1 MTRRSVSMPPSQFT
15 PARGNL
21 SRWAIEHPALVR
33 FFIVLILLVGA
44 RAYFQLGQA
53 EDPPFTF
60 KTMLIQA
67 SWPGASAEE
76 VSAQLT
82 ERIEKKLQEM
92 PELDFVQSYAKP
104 GETALFV
111 NLKETIRGRDVAD
124 AWYQVRKRIG
134 DIRPQLPAGVQGP
147 FFNDEFGD
155 TFGSIYAFSGE
166 GFNRAELRQAADD
179 ALREVRRLPHVGKV
193 ELFGVVPEKIYIEI
207 SAQKLATLD
216 FSPQQI
222 MQAVQEQ
229 NGVVPNGRVENDA
242 LSIPLRVSGP
252 YSNVERVRETV
263 IKVGTHRLRLGDIAE
278 VTRQYEDPPVVSI
291 RSQGAPTV
299 LLGVSLAR
307 GGDVIAMG
315 EAVSTAMARLQKT
328 LPIGMEIQQIHDQPG
343 IVSSAVSLFMRSFIE
358 AVAIVLAVTFLALKW
373 RAGLV
378 VMLSIPVVLAITFTV
393 MWLFKID
400 LHRIS
405 TGALIIALGLLVD
418 DAIIAVEMMAHKL
431 EAGWGRFEAATY
443 AFQSTAF
450 PMLTGT
456 LLTATAFLPIA
467 LAQSM
472 VGEYTFAIF
481 AVTTTALLASWL
493 VAVVVTPY
501 LGYVLLKP
509 MHRITDE
516 DAGYHTPFY
525 RRFRAMVT
533 WCLAH
538 RRIVIALTV
547 LALFAGM
554 AAMQRVEK
562 QFFPQSDRL
571 EILVE
576 MWLPEGASIEATRTE
591 AIKLESLV
599 RKDRDVAHVLSYI
612 GQGAPRFVLAL
623 DQRLNNRN
631 FAQLVVIA
639 QDVPARERAIA
650 RIRHLFETDF
660 PNVRG
665 RAVRFEY
672 GPPAGYPVQYRL
684 SGGDIPRLKV
694 EAEKL
699 RKIVTANPQVTAV
712 NLDWNEQSLAVKA
725 VLDQD
730 KIKALGLSSDSVGR
744 LVAMQLSGVT
754 VSQFRE
760 NDLLIDVVL
769 RSPRNDH
776 RHVDVLKSLPVG
788 SFDGRSVTLGQIA
801 HFVPVFED
809 GVIWRRDRLP
819 SIAVRGDPLGNV
831 QPATVIAALAPRV
844 AEFRTQLPAG
854 FRLEVGGPVESSAKA
869 NAAIGASWPLIVI
882 TTLGLLMLQ
891 LGSFSRALL
900 VVLTAPLGIIG
911 VAIAL
916 LVSGQP
922 MGFVALLGIISLA
935 GMIMRNSVI
944 LVDQIQ
950 QDVRRGLSQ
959 WDAIIESTVRR
970 MRPISL
976 TAAAAALAMIPLSRS
991 IFWGPM
997 AVAVMGGLVAAT
1009 FLTLFFLPALYAAWF
1024 RVQPTEPGSAGR
1036 LEMTT

>member
-1 MTRRSVSMPPSQFT
+1 MSDAPLFT
-15 PARGNL
+15 PSRGNL
-21 SRWAIEHPALVR
+21 SRWAIGHPALVS

-44 RAYFQLGQA
+44 RSYLELGQA

-67 SWPGASAEE
+67 QWPGATTQE
-76 VSAQLT
+76 VSEQLT

-92 PELDFVQSYAKP
+92 PELDFVSSYSKP
-104 GETALFV
+104 GEAALFV
-111 NLKETIRGRDVAD
+111 NLEEAVRGRDVAD
-124 AWYQVRKRIG
+124 AWYQVRKKIG
-134 DIRPQLPAGVQGP
+134 DLKSQLPEGVQGP

-155 TFGSIYAFSGE
+155 TFGSIYAITGDGFSRADLRRIGE
-166 GFNRAELRQAADD
+166 D
-179 ALREVRRLPHVGKV
+179 AQREVRRLPNVGKV
-193 ELFGVVPEKIYIEI
+193 ELFGVVPEKIYIEMPT
-207 SAQKLATLD
+207 QKLATLGIT
-216 FSPQQI
+216 PQQL

-229 NGVVPNGRVENDA
+229 NSVVANGRVENA
-242 LSIPLRVSGP
+242 VLSIPLRQSGA
-252 YSNVERVRETV
+252 YVDVERLRETRV
-263 IKVGTHRLRLGDIAE
+263 QVGARSLRLGDFAE
-278 VTRQYEDPPVVSI
+278 VTRHYEDPPATEI
-291 RSQGAPTV
+291 RSQGQAAV
-299 LLGVSLAR
+299 LLGVSLAE
-307 GGDVIAMG
+307 GGDVVIMGRDVVAAMD
-315 EAVSTAMARLQKT
+315 ALQKS
-328 LPIGMEIQQIHDQPG
+328 LPVGVEIRQIHDQPS
-343 IVSSAVSLFMRSFIE
+343 IVSRAVNLFMQSFLE

-378 VMLSIPVVLAITFTV
+378 VTLSIPVVLAITFTV
-393 MWLFKID
+393 MWLLDID

-467 LAQSM
+467 LAKST

-481 AVTTTALLASWL
+481 AVTTIALLSSWL

-509 MHRITDE
+509 THQAVDE
-516 DAGYHTPFY
+516 DATYRTPFY
-525 RRFRAMVT
+525 RRFRVAVT
-533 WCLAH
+533 WCVTH
-538 RRIVIALTV
+538 RRTVIALTV
-547 LALFAGM
+547 LALIIGV
-554 AAMQRVEK
+554 AAMQKVEK

-576 MWLPEGASIEATRTE
+576 MWLPEGASIDATRAE
-591 AIKLESLV
+591 AVRLESLL
-599 RKDRDVAHVLSYI
+599 RQDKDVAHVINYI
-612 GQGAPRFVLAL
+612 GQGAPRFVLGL

-639 QDVPARERAIA
+639 TDVAAREREIT
-650 RIRHLFETDF
+650 RIRHLFEADF

-684 SGGDIPRLKV
+684 SGSDTPQLKI

-699 RKIVTANPQVTAV
+699 RRIVAAQPQVTAV
-712 NLDWNEQSLAVKA
+712 NLDWNEQSLAMKA
-725 VLDQD
+725 QLDQD
-730 KIKALGLSSDSVGR
+730 KIKALGLSSEQVGR
-744 LVAMQLSGVT
+744 LLALQLAGTRVT
-754 VSQFRE
+754 QFRE

-769 RSPRNDH
+769 RTPRSEH
-776 RHVDVLKSLPVG
+776 RDVDALRALPIG
-788 SFDGRSVTLGQIA
+788 NFNGQSVTLGQIA
-801 HFVPVFED
+801 RFEPVFED

-819 SIAVRGDPLGNV
+819 TISVRGDPVGAI
-831 QPATVIAALAPRV
+831 QPDTIIAALAPQV
-844 AEFRTQLPAG
+844 DAFKAQLPPG
-854 FRLEVGGPVESSAKA
+854 FRLQVGGPVESSAKA
-869 NAAIGASWPLIVI
+869 NAAIGASWPLILI
-882 TTLGLLMLQ
+882 TTFTLLMLQ
-891 LGSFSRALL
+891 LGSFSRSLL

-950 QDVRRGLSQ
+950 QDLGRGLSQ

-970 MRPISL
+970 MRPITL

-1024 RVQPTEPGSAGR
+1024 RVRPE
-1036 LEMTT
+1036 

>member
-1 MTRRSVSMPPSQFT
+1 MNGTSPRDPSPHFE
-15 PARGNL
+15 PRPGNL
-21 SRWAIEHPALVR
+21 SRWAIDHSALVR

-44 RAYFQLGQA
+44 RSYFHLGQA

-67 SWPGASAEE
+67 QWPGATAQE
-76 VSAQLT
+76 VSEQLT

-111 NLKETIRGRDVAD
+111 NLKESVRGRAVAD

-134 DIRPQLPAGVQGP
+134 DLKPQLPAGVQGP

-155 TFGSIYAFSGE
+155 TFGSIYAFTGD
-166 GFNRAELRQAADD
+166 GFGRAELRRVAED
-179 ALREVRRLPHVGKV
+179 AQREVRRLPNVGKV
-193 ELFGVVPEKIYIEI
+193 ELFGVVPEKIYIEVA
-207 SAQKLATLD
+207 AQQLATL
-216 FSPQQI
+216 SLTPQQI

-229 NGVVPNGRVENDA
+229 NGVVANGKVENDV
-242 LSIPLRVSGP
+242 LSIPLRVSGA
-252 YSNVERVRETV
+252 YSDVERLRETL
-263 IKVGTHRLRLGDIAE
+263 IRVGAHSLRLGDIAT
-278 VTRQYEDPPVVSI
+278 VTRRYEDPPATEI
-291 RSQGAPTV
+291 RSQGEPAV
-299 LLGVSLAR
+299 LLGVSLAE
-307 GGDVIAMG
+307 GGDVLAMG
-315 EAVSTAMARLQKT
+315 RDVATAMETLQKT
-328 LPIGMEIQQIHDQPG
+328 LPVGLEIRQIHDQPG
-343 IVSSAVSLFMRSFIE
+343 IVSRAVRLFMQSFFE
-358 AVAIVLAVTFLALKW
+358 AVAIVLVVTFLALKW

-378 VMLSIPVVLAITFTV
+378 VTLSIPVVLAITFSV
-393 MWLFKID
+393 MWLFDIG

-405 TGALIIALGLLVD
+405 TGALIISLGLLVD

-431 EAGWGRFEAATY
+431 EAGWGRYEAATF
-443 AFQSTAF
+443 AFESTAF

-456 LLTATAFLPIA
+456 LLTAAAFLPIA
-467 LAQSM
+467 LAKST

-481 AVTTTALLASWL
+481 AVTSIALLSSWL

-509 MHRITDE
+509 AHQVTDE
-516 DAGYHTPFY
+516 NATYLTPFY
-525 RRFRAMVT
+525 RRFRAAVIWCVT
-533 WCLAH
+533 H
-538 RRIVIALTV
+538 RRSVIALTV
-547 LALFAGM
+547 VALVVGV

-576 MWLPEGASIEATRTE
+576 LWLPEGASIDATRAE
-591 AIKLESLV
+591 ALRLESRL
-599 RKDRDVAHVLSYI
+599 RQDPDVAHVLNYV

-623 DQRLNNRN
+623 DQRLKNQN

-639 QDVPARERAIA
+639 KDVPARERAIA
-650 RIRHLFETDF
+650 RIRQLFETDF

-684 SGGDIPRLKV
+684 SGADIPQLKI

-699 RKIVTANPQVTAV
+699 RRIVAAQPQVTAV
-712 NLDWNEQSLAVKA
+712 NLDWNGESLAVRA
-725 VLDQD
+725 QLDQD
-730 KIKALGLSSDSVGR
+730 KIKALGLSSD
-744 LVAMQLSGVT
+744 LVARLAALQLSGATVT
-754 VSQFRE
+754 QFRE

-769 RSPRNDH
+769 RTPRNAY
-776 RHVDVLKSLPVG
+776 REVDALKSLPIG
-788 SFDGRSVTLGQIA
+788 NFDGQSVTLGQIA
-801 HFVPVFED
+801 RFEPAFED

-819 SIAVRGDPLGNV
+819 TIAVRGDPVGKT
-831 QPATVIAALAPRV
+831 QPATIIGAIAPQV
-844 AEFRTQLPAG
+844 AEFKAQLPPG
-854 FRLEVGGPVESSAKA
+854 FRLEIGGPVESSAKA

-882 TTLGLLMLQ
+882 TTLTLLMLQ
-891 LGSFSRALL
+891 LRSFSRAML

-911 VAIAL
+911 VAVAL
-916 LVSGQP
+916 LVSGRP
-922 MGFVALLGIISLA
+922 MGFVALLGIISLS

-950 QDVRRGLSQ
+950 QDIARGLPQ

-970 MRPISL
+970 MRPICL

-997 AVAVMGGLVAAT
+997 AVAVMGGLIAAT

-1024 RVQPTEPGSAGR
+1024 RVRPG
-1036 LEMTT
+1036 

>member
-1 MTRRSVSMPPSQFT
+1 MSSSPQFV
-15 PARGNL
+15 PRRGNL

-44 RAYFQLGQA
+44 RSYLQLGQA

-67 SWPGASAEE
+67 QWPGATTQE
-76 VSAQLT
+76 VSEQLT

-92 PELDFVQSYAKP
+92 PELDFVSSYAKP

-111 NLKETIRGRDVAD
+111 NLKETLRGRDVAD
-124 AWYQVRKRIG
+124 AWYQVRKKIG
-134 DIRPQLPAGVQGP
+134 DLAPQLPAGVQGP

-155 TFGSIYAFSGE
+155 TFGSIYAITGDGFSRADLRRIGE
-166 GFNRAELRQAADD
+166 D
-179 ALREVRRLPHVGKV
+179 AQREVRRLPNVGKV
-193 ELFGVVPEKIYIEI
+193 ELFGVVAEKIYIEVPT
-207 SAQKLATLD
+207 QKLATLGI
-216 FSPQQI
+216 SPQQI
-222 MQAVQEQ
+222 IQAVQEQ
-229 NGVVPNGRVENDA
+229 NNIVANGRVENA
-242 LSIPLRVSGP
+242 VLSIPLRQSGA
-252 YSNVERVRETV
+252 YIDVERLRATR
-263 IKVGTHRLRLGDIAE
+263 IQVGARSLRLGDLAE
-278 VTRQYEDPPVVSI
+278 VTRRYEDPPATEI
-291 RSQGAPTV
+291 RSQGEATV
-299 LLGVSLAR
+299 LLGVSLAD
-307 GGDVIAMG
+307 GGDVVAMG
-315 EAVSTAMARLQKT
+315 HAVATAMDALQKAQ
-328 LPIGMEIQQIHDQPG
+328 PVGVDIRQIHDQPS
-343 IVSSAVSLFMRSFIE
+343 IVTRAVKLFMQSFLE

-378 VMLSIPVVLAITFTV
+378 VMLSIPVVLAITFTA
-393 MWLFKID
+393 MWLLNID

-467 LAQSM
+467 LAKSV

-481 AVTTTALLASWL
+481 AVTTIALLSSWL
-493 VAVVVTPY
+493 VAVIVTPY
-501 LGYVLLKP
+501 LGYMLLKP
-509 MHRITDE
+509 THQVADE
-516 DAGYHTPFY
+516 DASYHTSFY

-533 WCLAH
+533 WCVT
-538 RRIVIALTV
+538 RRRTVIALTV
-547 LALFAGM
+547 LALVIGV
-554 AAMQRVEK
+554 AAMQKVEK

-576 MWLPEGASIEATRTE
+576 MWLPEGASIDATRAE
-591 AIKLESLV
+591 AVRLESLL
-599 RKDRDVAHVLSYI
+599 RRDKDVAHVVNYI
-612 GQGAPRFVLAL
+612 GQGAPRFVLGL

-639 QDVPARERAIA
+639 QDVPAREREIA
-650 RIRHLFETDF
+650 RIRQVFDTDF

-684 SGGDIPRLKV
+684 SGTDIPQLKLQ
-694 EAEKL
+694 AEKL
-699 RKIVTANPQVTAV
+699 RKIVAAQPQITAV
-712 NLDWNEQSLAVKA
+712 NLDWNEQSLAMRA
-725 VLDQD
+725 QLDQD
-730 KIKALGLSSDSVGR
+730 KIKALGLSSEQVGR
-744 LVAMQLSGVT
+744 VLSLQLAGARVT
-754 VSQFRE
+754 QFRE

-769 RSPRNDH
+769 RTPRSEH
-776 RHVDVLKSLPVG
+776 RDVDALRALPIG
-788 SFDGRSVTLGQIA
+788 NFNGQSVTLGQIA
-801 HFVPVFED
+801 TFEPVFED

-819 SIAVRGDPLGNV
+819 TIAVRGDPVGAV
-831 QPATVIAALAPRV
+831 QPDTLIAALAPQV
-844 AEFRTQLPAG
+844 DAFKAQLPPG
-854 FRLEVGGPVESSAKA
+854 FRLAVGGPVESSAKA
-869 NAAIGASWPLIVI
+869 NAAIGASWPLILI
-882 TTLGLLMLQ
+882 TTFTLLMLQ
-891 LGSFSRALL
+891 LGSFSRSLL

-922 MGFVALLGIISLA
+922 MGFVALLGIISLS

-950 QDVRRGLSQ
+950 QDISRGLSQ

-997 AVAVMGGLVAAT
+997 AFAVMGGLVAAT

-1024 RVQPTEPGSAGR
+1024 RVKRE
-1036 LEMTT
+1036 

>member
-1 MTRRSVSMPPSQFT
+1 MTNPDSSGRPTPPFQ
-15 PARGNL
+15 PGRGNL
-21 SRWAIEHPALVR
+21 SRWAIEHPALIR
-33 FFIVLILLVGA
+33 FFIILIVLVGA
-44 RAYFQLGQA
+44 RSYFQLGQA

-67 SWPGASAEE
+67 NWPGATAEE
-76 VSAQLT
+76 VSEQLT

-92 PELDFVQSYAKP
+92 PELDFVSSYAKP

-111 NLKETIRGRDVAD
+111 NIKEDTRGRDVAD
-124 AWYQVRKRIG
+124 AWYQIRKRIG
-134 DIRPQLPAGVQGP
+134 DLKPQLPAGVQGP

-155 TFGSIYAFSGE
+155 TFGSIYAFTGE
-166 GFNRAELRQAADD
+166 GFSRAELRLVADK
-179 ALREVRRLPHVGKV
+179 ALRTVRRLPNVGKL
-193 ELFGVVPEKIYIEI
+193 ELFGVVPEKIYIEM
-207 SAQKLATLD
+207 SVQKLATLN

-222 MQAVQEQ
+222 IQAVQEQ
-229 NGVVPNGRVENDA
+229 NGIVANGRIENNT

-252 YSNVERVRETV
+252 YSDVDRVRETL
-263 IKVGTHRLRLGDIAE
+263 IKVGTHRVRLGDIAT
-278 VTRQYEDPPVVSI
+278 VSRRYEDPPAVSI
-291 RSQGAPTV
+291 RSQGEPAV

-315 EAVSTAMARLQKT
+315 RDVSAAMQALQKT
-328 LPIGMEIQQIHDQPG
+328 LPIGMEIQQIHDQPS
-343 IVSSAVSLFMRSFIE
+343 IVSSAVNLFMTSFLE

-378 VMLSIPVVLAITFTV
+378 VTLSIPVVLAITFTV

-431 EAGWGRFEAATY
+431 EAGWGRYEAATY

-467 LAQSM
+467 LAKSM

-481 AVTTTALLASWL
+481 AVTTTALLSSWL
-493 VAVVVTPY
+493 VAVIVTPY
-501 LGYVLLKP
+501 LGYELLKP
-509 MHRITDE
+509 AHGVTDE
-516 DAGYHTPFY
+516 HATYHTPFY
-525 RRFRAMVT
+525 RRFRSWVT
-533 WCLAH
+533 WCAEY
-538 RRIVIALTV
+538 RYSVIVVTA
-547 LALFAGM
+547 LALIVGV
-554 AAMQRVEK
+554 AAMQHVEK

-576 MWLPEGASIEATRTE
+576 MWLPEGASIEATRAE
-591 AIKLESLV
+591 AIRFEHML
-599 RKDRDVAHVLSYI
+599 RKDQDVAHVLTYV

-623 DQRLNNRN
+623 DQRLTNHN

-639 QDVPARERAIA
+639 QDVPAREREIA
-650 RIRHLFETDF
+650 RIRHVFETDF

-672 GPPAGYPVQYRL
+672 GPPSGYPVQYRL
-684 SGGDIPRLKV
+684 SGSDVGQLKR

-699 RKIVTANPQVTAV
+699 RKIVITHPQVTAV
-712 NLDWNEQSLAVKA
+712 NLDWNEQSLAVRA
-725 VLDQD
+725 QLDQD

-744 LVAMQLSGVT
+744 LVAMQLSGVAVT
-754 VSQFRE
+754 QFRE
-760 NDLLIDVVL
+760 NDQLIDVVL
-769 RSPRNDH
+769 RSPRSEH
-776 RHVDVLKSLPVG
+776 RSVDALQSLPIG
-788 SFDGRSVTLGQIA
+788 SFNGQSVTLGQVA
-801 HFVPVFED
+801 YFKPDFED

-819 SIAVRGDPLGNV
+819 TIAVRGDPVGST
-831 QPATVIAALAPRV
+831 QPATIITALASQV
-844 AEFRTQLPAG
+844 ETFKSQLPPG
-854 FRLEVGGPVESSAKA
+854 FRLEIGGPVESSAKA
-869 NAAIGASWPLIVI
+869 NAAIAASWPLIVI
-882 TTLGLLMLQ
+882 TTLSLLMLQ
-891 LGSFSRALL
+891 LGSFSRSML

-911 VAIAL
+911 VAVAL
-916 LVSGQP
+916 LISGQP

-944 LVDQIQ
+944 LVDQVQ
-950 QDVRRGLSQ
+950 QDIARGLSQ

-970 MRPISL
+970 MRPIVL

-997 AVAVMGGLVAAT
+997 AVSVMGGLIAAT
-1009 FLTLFFLPALYAAWF
+1009 VLTLFFLPALYVAWF
-1024 RVQPTEPGSAGR
+1024 KVRPNDVSS
-1036 LEMTT
+1036 

>member
-1 MTRRSVSMPPSQFT
+1 MSATPP
-15 PARGNL
+15 PAPPFKPGRGNL

-33 FFIVLILLVGA
+33 FFIVLILLVGV
-44 RAYFQLGQA
+44 RSYLQLGQA

-60 KTMLIQA
+60 KIMLIQA
-67 SWPGASAEE
+67 TWPGATAQE
-76 VSAQLT
+76 VSEQLT
-82 ERIEKKLQEM
+82 ERIEKKLQEI
-92 PELDFVQSYAKP
+92 PELDFVQSYAKA

-111 NLKETIRGRDVAD
+111 NIKETVRGADVAEV
-124 AWYQVRKRIG
+124 WYQVRKKIG
-134 DIRPQLPAGVQGP
+134 DLKAQLPAGVQDP
-147 FFNDEFGD
+147 IFNDEFGD
-155 TFGSIYAFSGE
+155 TFGSIYAFTGE
-166 GFNRAELRQAADD
+166 GFSRADLRRIAED
-179 ALREVRRLPHVGKV
+179 AQREVRRLPNVGKV
-193 ELFGVVPEKIYIEI
+193 ELFGIVPEKIYIEVP
-207 SAQKLATLD
+207 AHKLARLNLT
-216 FSPQQI
+216 PQQI
-222 MQAVQEQ
+222 MQAVEEQ
-229 NGVVPNGRVENDA
+229 NGVVANGRVENDK

-252 YSNVERVRETV
+252 YSDVERLRET
-263 IKVGTHRLRLGDIAE
+263 IIRVGGHSLRLGDIAD
-278 VTRQYEDPPVVSI
+278 VTRRYEDPPITEI
-291 RSQGAPTV
+291 RSQGEPTV
-299 LLGVSLAR
+299 LLGVSLGK
-307 GGDVIAMG
+307 GGDVVTMGRNVAAAMD
-315 EAVSTAMARLQKT
+315 SLQKT
-328 LPIGMEIQQIHDQPG
+328 LPLGMEIRQIHDQPS
-343 IVSSAVSLFMRSFIE
+343 IVSHAVKLFMQSFLE

-378 VMLSIPVVLAITFTV
+378 VALSIPVVLAITFTV
-393 MWLFKID
+393 MWLFNID

-405 TGALIIALGLLVD
+405 TGALIISLGLLVD

-456 LLTATAFLPIA
+456 LLTVTAFLPIA
-467 LAQSM
+467 LAKSA

-481 AVTTTALLASWL
+481 AVTTIALLSSWL

-501 LGYVLLKP
+501 LGHALLKP
-509 MHRITDE
+509 TRHVTDE
-516 DAGYHTPFY
+516 NAAYLTPFY
-525 RRFRAMVT
+525 RRFRAAVT
-533 WCLAH
+533 WCVMH
-538 RRIVIALTV
+538 RRSVIVLTAIALV
-547 LALFAGM
+547 VGV

-576 MWLPEGASIEATRTE
+576 MWLPEGASIDATRAE
-591 AIKLESLV
+591 AIKLETLL
-599 RKDRDVAHVLSYI
+599 RQDKDVAHVLSYI
-612 GQGAPRFVLAL
+612 GRGAPRFVLGL
-623 DQRLNNRN
+623 DQRLNSLN

-639 QDVPARERAIA
+639 RDVPAREREIA
-650 RIRHLFETDF
+650 RIRNVFATGF

-684 SGGDIPRLKV
+684 SGADIPQLKI

-699 RKIVTANPQVTAV
+699 RKIIVAEPQVTAV
-712 NLDWNEQSLAVKA
+712 NLDWNEQSLAVK
-725 VLDQD
+725 VELDQD
-730 KIKALGLSSDSVGR
+730 KIKALGLSSDAVGR
-744 LVAMQLSGVT
+744 LLALQLSGAT
-754 VSQFRE
+754 MTEFRE
-760 NDLLIDVVL
+760 GDLLIDVVL
-769 RSPRNDH
+769 RTPRSEH
-776 RHVDVLKSLPVG
+776 REVDALKSLPIG
-788 SFDGRSVTLGQIA
+788 NFNNQSVTLGQVA
-801 HFVPVFED
+801 RFKSVFED
-809 GVIWRRDRLP
+809 GVIWRRNRLP
-819 SIAVRGDPLGNV
+819 TISVRGDPVGNT
-831 QPATVIAALAPRV
+831 QPATVINAIAPQV
-844 AEFRTQLPAG
+844 AELKAQLPPG
-854 FRLEVGGPVESSAKA
+854 FGLEVGGPVESSAKA

-882 TTLGLLMLQ
+882 TTLVLLMLQ
-891 LGSFSRALL
+891 LGSVSRSLL

-950 QDVRRGLSQ
+950 QDITRGLSQ

-1024 RVQPTEPGSAGR
+1024 RVKAE
-1036 LEMTT
+1036 

>member
-1 MTRRSVSMPPSQFT
+1 MSATPPEIPTPHFKPGRS
-15 PARGNL
+15 NL
-21 SRWAIEHPALVR
+21 SRWAIEHPALIR
-33 FFIVLILLVGA
+33 FFIVLILLVGV
-44 RAYFQLGQA
+44 RSYFQLGQA

-67 SWPGASAEE
+67 DWPGATAQE
-76 VSAQLT
+76 VSEQLT
-82 ERIEKKLQEM
+82 DRIEKKLQEM
-92 PELDFVQSYAKP
+92 PEIDFVQSYAKP

-111 NLKETIRGRDVAD
+111 NLKETLRGKDVAA
-124 AWYQVRKRIG
+124 AWYQVRKKIG
-134 DIRPQLPAGVQGP
+134 DLKPQLPAGVQGP

-155 TFGSIYAFSGE
+155 TFGSIYAFTGE
-166 GFNRAELRQAADD
+166 GFSRADLRIAAED
-179 ALREVRRLPHVGKV
+179 AQREVRRLPNVGKV
-193 ELFGVVPEKIYIEI
+193 ELFGIVPEKIYIEI
-207 SAQKLATLD
+207 PAQKLATLNLT
-216 FSPQQI
+216 SQQI
-222 MQAVQEQ
+222 MQAVEAQ
-229 NGVVPNGRVENDA
+229 NGVVANGRVENDV
-242 LSIPLRVSGP
+242 LSIPLRISGP
-252 YSNVERVRETV
+252 YADVAHLRETV
-263 IKVGTHRLRLGDIAE
+263 IRVGSRSLRLGDIAT
-278 VTRQYEDPPVVSI
+278 VTRRYEDPPAAEI
-291 RSQGAPTV
+291 RSQGEPTV
-299 LLGVSLAR
+299 LLGVSLAD
-307 GGDVIAMG
+307 GGDVVTMG
-315 EAVSTAMARLQKT
+315 RDVAAAMARLQKT
-328 LPIGMEIQQIHDQPG
+328 LPLGMEIRQIHDQPS
-343 IVSSAVSLFMRSFIE
+343 IVSRAVKLFMTSFFE

-378 VMLSIPVVLAITFTV
+378 VTLTIPVVLAITFTM
-393 MWLFKID
+393 MWLFNID

-405 TGALIIALGLLVD
+405 TGALIISLGLLVD

-467 LAQSM
+467 LAKSN

-481 AVTTTALLASWL
+481 AVTTIALLSSWV
-493 VAVVVTPY
+493 VAVVITPY

-509 MHRITDE
+509 SRHEID
-516 DAGYHTPFY
+516 DNAAYLTPFY
-525 RRFRAMVT
+525 RRFRAAVT
-533 WCLAH
+533 WCVTH
-538 RRIVIALTV
+538 RRSVIALTV
-547 LALFAGM
+547 MALIVGM

-576 MWLPEGASIEATRTE
+576 MWLPEGASIDATR
-591 AIKLESLV
+591 AQAVKLETLL
-599 RKDRDVAHVLSYI
+599 RQDKDVAHVLDYI
-612 GQGAPRFVLAL
+612 GQGAPRFVLGL
-623 DQRLNNRN
+623 DQRLASRN

-639 QDVPARERAIA
+639 KDIPAREREIA
-650 RIRHLFETDF
+650 RIRRLFETDF

-684 SGGDIPRLKV
+684 SGTDIPQLKI

-699 RKIVTANPQVTAV
+699 RKIVAAQPQVTAV
-712 NLDWNEQSLAVKA
+712 NLDWNEQSLAIRA
-725 VLDQD
+725 QLDQD
-730 KIKALGLSSDSVGR
+730 KIKALGLNSDAVGH
-744 LVAMQLSGVT
+744 LVALELSGATVT
-754 VSQFRE
+754 RFRE
-760 NDLLIDVVL
+760 GDQLIDVVL
-769 RSPRNDH
+769 RTPRGEH
-776 RHVDVLKSLPVG
+776 RQVDALKSLPIG
-788 SFDGRSVTLGQIA
+788 SFNGRSVTLGQVA
-801 HFVPVFED
+801 RFVPVFED

-819 SIAVRGDPLGNV
+819 TISVRGDPVGKT
-831 QPATVIAALAPRV
+831 QPATIIDALAPQV
-844 AEFRTQLPAG
+844 AQFRAQLPPG
-854 FRLEVGGPVESSAKA
+854 FRLEIGGPVESSTKA

-882 TTLGLLMLQ
+882 TTLTLLMLQ
-891 LGSFSRALL
+891 LGNFSRALL
-900 VVLTAPLGIIG
+900 VVLTAPLGIVG

-916 LVSGQP
+916 LVTGQP
-922 MGFVALLGIISLA
+922 MGFVALLGIISLS

-950 QDVRRGLSQ
+950 QDVVRGLSQ

-970 MRPISL
+970 MRPIIL

-1024 RVQPTEPGSAGR
+1024 KVQR
-1036 LEMTT
+1036 N

>member
-1 MTRRSVSMPPSQFT
+1 MSHPSSPDSPPPFK
-15 PARGNL
+15 PGRGNL

-33 FFIVLILLVGA
+33 FFIVLILLVGV
-44 RAYFQLGQA
+44 RSYFQLGQA

-67 SWPGASAEE
+67 SWPGATAQE
-76 VSAQLT
+76 VSEQLT

-92 PELDFVQSYAKP
+92 PELDFVQSYAKA

-111 NLKETIRGRDVAD
+111 NLKETTRGRDVAE
-124 AWYQVRKRIG
+124 AWYQIRKRMG
-134 DIRPQLPAGVQGP
+134 DLKPQLPAGVQGP

-155 TFGSIYAFSGE
+155 TFGSIYAVTGE
-166 GFNRAELRQAADD
+166 GFSRADLRRVAED
-179 ALREVRRLPHVGKV
+179 AQREVRRLPHVGKV
-193 ELFGVVPEKIYIEI
+193 ELFGVVPEKIYIEVA
-207 SAQKLATLD
+207 AQKFATLNLT
-216 FSPQQI
+216 PQQI

-229 NGVVPNGRVENDA
+229 NGVVANGQVENDV

-252 YSNVERVRETV
+252 YSDVQRLRET
-263 IKVGTHRLRLGDIAE
+263 IIRVGAHSLRLGDIAE
-278 VTRQYEDPPVVSI
+278 VSRRYEDPPATEI
-291 RSQGAPTV
+291 HSQGEPTV
-299 LLGVSLAR
+299 LLGVSLAD
-307 GGDVIAMG
+307 GGDVVAMG
-315 EAVSTAMARLQKT
+315 TAVASAMDALQKT
-328 LPIGMEIQQIHDQPG
+328 LPVGMEIRRIHDQPS
-343 IVSSAVSLFMRSFIE
+343 IVSYAVNLFMKSFLE

-378 VMLSIPVVLAITFTV
+378 VTLSIPVVLAITFTV
-393 MWLFKID
+393 MWFFNID

-431 EAGWGRFEAATY
+431 ESGWGRFEAATY

-467 LAQSM
+467 LAKSV

-481 AVTTTALLASWL
+481 SVTTIALLSSWL
-493 VAVVVTPY
+493 VAVMVTPY
-501 LGYVLLKP
+501 FGHLLLKP
-509 MHRITDE
+509 AHQAVDE
-516 DAGYHTPFY
+516 EAAYHTPFY
-525 RRFRAMVT
+525 RRFRGAVT
-533 WCLAH
+533 WCVTH
-538 RRIVIALTV
+538 RRSVIVMTIVALIV
-547 LALFAGM
+547 GV

-576 MWLPEGASIEATRTE
+576 LWLPEGASIDATRSE
-591 AIKLESLV
+591 ALRFEKLL
-599 RKDRDVAHVLSYI
+599 RQDKDVAHVVNYI
-612 GQGAPRFVLAL
+612 GQGAPRFVLGL
-623 DQRLNNRN
+623 DQRLNNKN

-639 QDVPARERAIA
+639 QDVPAREREIA
-650 RIRHLFETDF
+650 RIQTLFETDF

-684 SGGDIPRLKV
+684 SSSDIPQLKI

-699 RKIVTANPQVTAV
+699 RKIVAAEPTVTAV

-725 VLDQD
+725 QLDQD
-730 KIKALGLSSDSVGR
+730 KIKALGLSSDVVGR
-744 LVAMQLSGVT
+744 LVAMQLSGATVT
-754 VSQFRE
+754 QFRE
-760 NDLLIDVVL
+760 SDLLIDVVL
-769 RSPRNDH
+769 RTPRSEH
-776 RHVDVLKSLPVG
+776 RDVDALKSLPIG
-788 SFDGRSVTLGQIA
+788 SFNGQSVTLGQIA
-801 HFVPVFED
+801 SFAPVFED

-819 SIAVRGDPLGNV
+819 TIAVRGDPVGKI
-831 QPATVIAALAPRV
+831 QPDTIIAAIAPQV
-844 AEFRTQLPAG
+844 AQFKSQLPPG

-882 TTLGLLMLQ
+882 TTLSLLMLQ
-891 LGSFSRALL
+891 LGSFSRSIL

-922 MGFVALLGIISLA
+922 MGFVALLGIISLS

-950 QDVRRGLSQ
+950 QDIARGLPE

-997 AVAVMGGLVAAT
+997 AFAVMGGLVAAT

-1024 RVQPTEPGSAGR
+1024 RVKPE
-1036 LEMTT
+1036 

>member
-1 MTRRSVSMPPSQFT
+1 MSQPSSPNSPPPFK
-15 PARGNL
+15 PGRGNL
-21 SRWAIEHPALVR
+21 SRWAIEHPALMR
-33 FFIVLILLVGA
+33 FFIVLILLVGV
-44 RAYFQLGQA
+44 RSYFQLGQA

-67 SWPGASAEE
+67 SWPGATAQE
-76 VSAQLT
+76 VSEQLT

-92 PELDFVQSYAKP
+92 PELDFVQSYAKA

-111 NLKETIRGRDVAD
+111 NLKETTRGRDVAE
-124 AWYQVRKRIG
+124 AWYQIRKRMG
-134 DIRPQLPAGVQGP
+134 DLKPQLPAGVQGP

-155 TFGSIYAFSGE
+155 TFGSIYAVTGE
-166 GFNRAELRQAADD
+166 GFSRADLRRAAED
-179 ALREVRRLPHVGKV
+179 AQREVRRLPDVGKV
-193 ELFGVVPEKIYIEI
+193 ELFGVVPEKIYIEVA
-207 SAQKLATLD
+207 AQKFATLNLT
-216 FSPQQI
+216 PQQI

-229 NGVVPNGRVENDA
+229 NGVVTNGRVENDV

-252 YSNVERVRETV
+252 YSDVERLRET
-263 IKVGTHRLRLGDIAE
+263 IIRVGAHSLRLGDIAE
-278 VTRQYEDPPVVSI
+278 VTRRYEDPPATEI
-291 RSQGAPTV
+291 HSQGEPTV
-299 LLGVSLAR
+299 LLGVSLAD
-307 GGDVIAMG
+307 GGDVVAMG
-315 EAVSTAMARLQKT
+315 TAVANAMEALQKT
-328 LPIGMEIQQIHDQPG
+328 LPVGMEIRRIHDQPS
-343 IVSSAVSLFMRSFIE
+343 IVGHAVNLFMKSFLE

-378 VMLSIPVVLAITFTV
+378 VMLSIPVVLAITFTA
-393 MWLFKID
+393 MWLFNID

-467 LAQSM
+467 LAKSV

-481 AVTTTALLASWL
+481 SVTTIALLSSWL
-493 VAVVVTPY
+493 VAVMVTPY
-501 LGYVLLKP
+501 FGHLLLKP
-509 MHRITDE
+509 AHHVVDE
-516 DAGYHTPFY
+516 EAAYHTPFY
-525 RRFRAMVT
+525 RRFRDAVT
-533 WCLAH
+533 WCVTH
-538 RRIVIALTV
+538 RRSVIAMTIV
-547 LALFAGM
+547 ALIVGV

-576 MWLPEGASIEATRTE
+576 LWLPEGASIDATRAE
-591 AIKLESLV
+591 ALKFEKRL
-599 RKDRDVAHVLSYI
+599 RQDKDVAHVVNYI
-612 GQGAPRFVLAL
+612 GQGAPRFVLGL
-623 DQRLNNRN
+623 DQRLNNMN

-639 QDVPARERAIA
+639 QDVPAREREIA
-650 RIRHLFETDF
+650 RIQTLFETDF

-684 SGGDIPRLKV
+684 SSTDIPQLKI

-699 RKIVTANPQVTAV
+699 RKIVAAEPTVTAV

-725 VLDQD
+725 QLDQD
-730 KIKALGLSSDSVGR
+730 KIKALGLSSDVVGR
-744 LVAMQLSGVT
+744 LVAMQLSGAPVT
-754 VSQFRE
+754 QFRE

-769 RSPRNDH
+769 RTPRSEH
-776 RHVDVLKSLPVG
+776 RDVDALKSLPIG
-788 SFDGRSVTLGQIA
+788 SFNGQSVTLGQIA
-801 HFVPVFED
+801 SFKPVFED

-819 SIAVRGDPLGNV
+819 TIAVRGDPVGKI
-831 QPATVIAALAPRV
+831 QPDTIIAAIAPQV
-844 AEFRTQLPAG
+844 AQFKAQLPPG

-882 TTLGLLMLQ
+882 TTLSLLMLQ
-891 LGSFSRALL
+891 LGSFSRSVL

-950 QDVRRGLSQ
+950 QDVARGLSQ
-959 WDAIIESTVRR
+959 WNAIIESTVRR

-997 AVAVMGGLVAAT
+997 AFAVMGGLVAAT

-1024 RVQPTEPGSAGR
+1024 RVKPE
-1036 LEMTT
+1036 

>member
-1 MTRRSVSMPPSQFT
+1 MSSNPESSPPPPFV
-15 PARGNL
+15 PGRGNL
-21 SRWAIEHPALVR
+21 SRWSVEHPALIR
-33 FFIVLILLVGA
+33 FFIVLILLVGV
-44 RAYFQLGQA
+44 RSYFELGQA

-67 SWPGASAEE
+67 YWPGATADE
-76 VSAQLT
+76 VSSQLT
-82 ERIEKKLQEM
+82 ERLEKKLQEM
-92 PELDFVQSYAKP
+92 PELDFVHSYAKP

-111 NLKETIRGRDVAD
+111 NLKETIRGSDVAD
-124 AWYQVRKRIG
+124 AWYQVRKRMG
-134 DIRPQLPAGVQGP
+134 DLQPQLPAGVQGP

-155 TFGSIYAFSGE
+155 TFGSIYAITGE
-166 GFNRAELRQAADD
+166 GYSHADLRRAAED
-179 ALREVRRLPHVGKV
+179 AQREVRRLPNVGKV
-193 ELFGVVPEKIYIEI
+193 ELFGVVPEKIYIEVV
-207 SAQKLATLD
+207 AQKLATLRLT
-216 FSPQQI
+216 PQRI

-229 NGVVPNGRVENDA
+229 NGVVPSGRVENDV

-252 YSNVERVRETV
+252 YSDVERLRETIIQV
-263 IKVGTHRLRLGDIAE
+263 NGRSLRLGDIAT
-278 VTRQYEDPPVVSI
+278 VTRRYEDPPKTEI
-291 RSQGAPTV
+291 HSQGEPAV
-299 LLGVSLAR
+299 LLGVSLAD
-307 GGDVIAMG
+307 GGDVVAMG
-315 EAVSTAMARLQKT
+315 LAVAETMENLQKR
-328 LPIGMEIQQIHDQPG
+328 LPVGLEIRQIHDQPS
-343 IVSSAVSLFMRSFIE
+343 IVTHAVNLFMKAFLE

-378 VMLSIPVVLAITFTV
+378 VTLSIPVVLAITFTV
-393 MWLFKID
+393 MWLFNID

-456 LLTATAFLPIA
+456 LLTAAAFLPIA
-467 LAQSM
+467 LAKSM

-481 AVTTTALLASWL
+481 AVTTIALLSSWF
-493 VAVVVTPY
+493 VAVLVTPY
-501 LGYVLLKP
+501 FGYVLLKP
-509 MHRITDE
+509 SKHVEDE
-516 DAGYHTPFY
+516 DAAYRTPFY

-533 WCLAH
+533 WCVTH
-538 RRIVIALTV
+538 RRSVIVLTL
-547 LALFAGM
+547 LALVVGI

-576 MWLPEGASIEATRTE
+576 LWLPEGASIDATRAE
-591 AIKLESLV
+591 ALKFEALL
-599 RKDRDVAHVLSYI
+599 RQDKDVAHVVNYI
-612 GQGAPRFVLAL
+612 GQGAPRFVLGL
-623 DQRLNNRN
+623 DQRLNNQN

-639 QDVPARERAIA
+639 KDVPAREREIA
-650 RIRHLFETDF
+650 RIQMLFETDF

-684 SGGDIPRLKV
+684 SSSDIPQLKL

-699 RKIVTANPQVTAV
+699 RKIVAAHQEVTAV
-712 NLDWNEQSLAVKA
+712 NLDWNEQSLAVRA
-725 VLDQD
+725 QLDQD
-730 KIKALGLSSDSVGR
+730 KIKALGLSSGEVAR
-744 LVAMQLSGVT
+744 LVSMQLSGATVT
-754 VSQFRE
+754 QFRE
-760 NDLLIDVVL
+760 DDLLIDVVL
-769 RSPRNDH
+769 RTPRSEH
-776 RHVDVLKSLPVG
+776 RDVDALGSLPIG
-788 SFDGRSVTLGQIA
+788 NFNGQSVTLGQVA
-801 HFVPVFED
+801 HFAPTFED

-819 SIAVRGDPLGNV
+819 TIAVRGDPIGKT
-831 QPATVIAALAPRV
+831 QPATIIDELAPKV
-844 AEFRTQLPAG
+844 AEFKAQLPSG
-854 FRLEVGGPVESSAKA
+854 FLLEVGGPVESSAKA

-882 TTLGLLMLQ
+882 TTFSLLVLQ
-891 LGSFSRALL
+891 LGNFSRSIL

-911 VAIAL
+911 VAVAL

-950 QDVRRGLSQ
+950 QDIERGLSQ

-1009 FLTLFFLPALYAAWF
+1009 FLTLFFLPALYATWF
-1024 RVQPTEPGSAGR
+1024 RVRNEHKEVS
-1036 LEMTT
+1036 